1 MVYESVLIEVT
12 PGQEADF
19 EAGVT
24 KAVPLFQNA
33 RGCRAMRLDRS
44 VETPTHYTLVVEW
57 DSVDDHMIHFR
68 ESPAF
73 KEWRALVSPYFAS
86 APQME
91 HRHTVVKGF

>member
-1 MVYESVLIEVT
+1 MVYESVLIAVT

-44 VETPTHYTLVVEW
+44 VETPTHYTLVAEW
-57 DSVDDHMIHFR
+57 DSVDDHMVHFR

-73 KEWRALVSPYFAS
+73 KEWRALVSPYFAA